1 MKNLVLLG
9 IIALFTACISR
20 PATAVKKPLI
30 SPLNQFSVVWN
41 DPKYDAANSAR
52 NATYMSET
60 EREVIHILNLMRMD
74 PTLFESTV
82 VNQYPEFTDKEE
94 LKNNNYYKSLTATM
108 KKIQPLNILLPNKF
122 CFESAQCHA
131 QTSGNAAYV
140 GHDRL
145 TADCKKASFYFGECI
160 SYGYD
165 NALDI
170 VMTLLID
177 EGVPT
182 LGHRKNFLGDFRS
195 VAVSIQPHKS
205 YRYNAVIDL
214 AY

>member
-1 MKNLVLLG
+1 MKSFVLIG
-9 IIALFTACISR
+9 IITLFTACISI
-20 PATAVKKPLI
+20 PVIAVKKPI
-30 SPLNQFSVVWN
+30 NSPLYEFSDAWK

-60 EREVIHILNLMRMD
+60 EREVIHILNLVRMD
-74 PTLFESTV
+74 PVLFESTV
-82 VNQYPEFTDKEE
+82 VSQYPRFSDNPK
-94 LKNNNYYKSLTATM
+94 LSNNSYYKSLTATM
-108 KKIQPLNILLPNKF
+108 KKLKPLKILLPNKF

-170 VMTLLID
+170 VMALLID
-177 EGVPT
+177 EDVPS
-182 LGHRKNFLGDFRS
+182 LAHRKNFLGDFRS

-205 YRYNAVIDL
+205 YRYNTVIDL